1 MATYEMNAFRDAY
14 QPAVLRNARALAR
27 ALADLGMRVAG
38 DPALGYTQT
47 HQVVVE
53 VGYGR
58 GIEMAQR
65 LEASGI
71 ICNYQATPT
80 DEGFTTAS
88 ALRLGVSEMT
98 RFGME
103 EEDFRRVAQLIHDVV
118 VDDRKV
124 ADEVARVRS
133 RFTELR
139 YCFAGPE
146 SSDGLRELR
155 DLA

>member
-1 MATYEMNAFRDAY
+1 M
-14 QPAVLRNARALAR
+14 Q
-27 ALADLGMRVAG
+27 VAG
-38 DPALGYTQT
+38 DPAAGYTQT

-65 LEASGI
+65 LEANNI
-71 ICNYQATPT
+71 VCNYQATPT

-88 ALRLGVSEMT
+88 GLRLGAAEMT

-103 EEDFRRVAQLIHDVV
+103 EEDFRQVAQFIGDVV

-124 ADEVARVRS
+124 ADEVARYRS

-146 SSDGLRELR
+146 FSEALHELR
-155 DLA
+155 DLI